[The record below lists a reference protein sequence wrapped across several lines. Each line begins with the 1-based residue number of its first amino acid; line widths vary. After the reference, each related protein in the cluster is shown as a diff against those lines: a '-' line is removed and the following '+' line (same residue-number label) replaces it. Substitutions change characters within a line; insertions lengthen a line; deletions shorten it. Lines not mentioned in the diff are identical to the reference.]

1 MIVNHTHTN
10 SWKNVKTTLKKVR
23 KVSKVPIKTVGKM
36 SKLNNVIK
44 IPPFMI

>member
-1 MIVNHTHTN
+1 MLVNHTHTN
-10 SWKNVKTTLKKVR
+10 SWKNVKITLKKVG

>member
-1 MIVNHTHTN
+1 MIVNHTYTN
-10 SWKNVKTTLKKVR
+10 SWKNVKTTLKMVG
-23 KVSKVPIKTVGKM
+23 KVSKVSIKTIVKM